1 MRLLW
6 AVSLCGIFN
15 GLWCTQMPRH
25 IRSFRGKRFPFQFS
39 AQARMRRECIRFP
52 HTIVCGEQTV
62 SLRSSSHRCL
72 KPWPKQFGHET
83 SDFLAQLFPC
93 LADLFCWNALVD
105 RFVGCNDQ
113 FFQKYKQG
121 ASFLRTGPPNAFWLY
136 SWSAY
141 AQINARNAHFFR
153 NVDGQGPL
161 MRIFFLKKASMTPA
175 VFEILKKKLT

>member
-1 MRLLW
+1 M
-6 AVSLCGIFN
+6 
-15 GLWCTQMPRH
+15 
-25 IRSFRGKRFPFQFS
+25 
-39 AQARMRRECIRFP
+39 
-52 HTIVCGEQTV
+52 
-62 SLRSSSHRCL
+62 
-72 KPWPKQFGHET
+72 
-83 SDFLAQLFPC
+83 
-93 LADLFCWNALVD
+93 D